1 MSEEL
6 EKIKED
12 IADLNENKV
21 QRTEQLKVINEKL
34 DRIFTKMDNTNK
46 RLQALEDC
54 FSTSKA
60 TIKAVAYIGAFGLAV
75 SGFFANVFGVWPFVK

>member
-60 TIKAVAYIGAFGLAV
+60 TIKTVAVIAAFGLAIAGWF
-75 SGFFANVFGVWPFVK
+75 SDIFSVFTLR